1 MTAKMDCNN
10 NNRVVVDDYWTIDSL
25 VLLDV
30 PDAALLVAEPL
41 GGAVP
46 AELLDELARPASDVS
61 REVDGVDALR
71 DVEQFE
77 FDELHA
83 LWFMRDWLCGTIS
96 NVIFRM
102 SICLL
107 LLK

>member
-1 MTAKMDCNN
+1 M
-10 NNRVVVDDYWTIDSL
+10 DDYWTIDSL

-46 AELLDELARPASDVS
+46 AELLDELPRPAGDVS

-71 DVEQFE
+71 VEEYFDVMYVV
-77 FDELHA
+77 H
-83 LWFMRDWLCGTIS
+83 MRLAIWDDIKL
-96 NVIFRM
+96 M
-102 SICLL
+102 
-107 LLK
+107 

>member
-1 MTAKMDCNN
+1 MDMHF
-10 NNRVVVDDYWTIDSL
+10 IDSL

-46 AELLDELARPASDVS
+46 AELLDELPRPAGDVS

-71 DVEQFE
+71 GEEHFGKD
-77 FDELHA
+77 
-83 LWFMRDWLCGTIS
+83 T
-96 NVIFRM
+96 
-102 SICLL
+102 SIMFHLGL
-107 LLK
+107 AMWDDIILM

>member
-1 MTAKMDCNN
+1 MIL
-10 NNRVVVDDYWTIDSL
+10 YSYGDSL

-46 AELLDELARPASDVS
+46 AELLDELPRPAGDVS

-77 FDELHA
+77 FDEVHA
-83 LWFMRDWLCGTIS
+83 SRFMWH
-96 NVIFRM
+96 
-102 SICLL
+102 
-107 LLK
+107 